1 MSPMT
6 QRMASA
12 TAMAGDWHLVHYGS
26 RAVGGCGLVMLEDT
40 AVHPLGRTS
49 TASLGLYEAAQGQ
62 ALARIVDFCRQQ
74 GAAVGL
80 QLAHAG
86 RKALSDTRG
95 APGTIS
101 PTSTQFA
108 PGWRAPREADEP
120 AIARLLDSFACAAQM
135 AAHAGFDVIEV
146 HAGHGF
152 LLHQFL
158 SPLINSRE
166 DGYGG
171 SPAGRARL
179 LLEVVEVVRASWPAE
194 RPLLV
199 RLPAGDGLPGGST
212 LAETID
218 LAGALA
224 RRGADVIDVSG
235 GSPLFGGPEVDVE
248 TMLCFARALREG
260 DAGAPIATAVGGGVD
275 SGPSA
280 ERLLRVAGAC
290 MVTVGRPLLRNPYWA
305 LCAQEQIRAAKRSG
319 AALRSPG

>member
-12 TAMAGDWHLVHYGS
+12 TGAATDWHLVHYGS

-49 TASLGLYEAAQGQ
+49 SGSLGLYEPSQAQ

-95 APGTIS
+95 APGTIA
-101 PTSTQFA
+101 PTSAEFA

-120 AIARLLDSFACAAQM
+120 AIARVLDSFACAAEL
-135 AAHAGFDVIEV
+135 AALAGFDAIEV

-158 SPLINSRE
+158 SPLVNSRV

-171 SPAGRARL
+171 SPTGRARL
-179 LLEVVEVVRASWPAE
+179 LLEVVEVVRASWPSE

-199 RLPAGDGLPGGST
+199 RIAAGDGLPGGST
-212 LAETID
+212 LAEMVD
-218 LAGALA
+218 LAAACA
-224 RRGADVIDVSG
+224 RRGADVIDLSG
-235 GSPLFGGPEVDVE
+235 GSPLFRGPQVDPQ

-260 DAGAPIATAVGGGVD
+260 GGAQAPIATAIGGGLD

-280 ERLLRVAGAC
+280 ERLLRAAGAC

-305 LCAQEQIRAAKRSG
+305 LAAQEQIRAARQPSAKRSH
-319 AALRSPG
+319 R